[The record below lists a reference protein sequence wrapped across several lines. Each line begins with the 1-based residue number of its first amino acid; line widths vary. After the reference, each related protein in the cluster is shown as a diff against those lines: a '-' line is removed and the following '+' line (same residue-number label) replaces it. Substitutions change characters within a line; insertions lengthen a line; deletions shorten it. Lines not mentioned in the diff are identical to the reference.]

1 MDSPNGK
8 ITSCIRLILPVVLP
22 MVSLRYVGLA
32 KDNSKSFKPPTEER
46 ESITSTTAI
55 TELGT
60 DPALE
65 HENKGGTG
73 TIDHEREPC
82 AWHITEHL
90 M

>member
-1 MDSPNGK
+1 MA
-8 ITSCIRLILPVVLP
+8 LP
-22 MVSLRYVGLA
+22 MVSLRYVGLP
-32 KDNSKSFKPPTEER
+32 KYNYKNSQIIQTTDRRER
-46 ESITSTTAI
+46 ESITSTTDI

-60 DPALE
+60 DPARE
-65 HENKGGTG
+65 HENKGGIS